1 MGFSLRAEGDG
12 LGAAGS
18 SLPSVSDGIGL
29 SGTKALHRARYPYT
43 GRFSIRRA
51 SPFVILIRARK
62 SSFLFPIPP

>member
-43 GRFSIRRA
+43 GRFNPHPLSPCVIFIRRGG
-51 SPFVILIRARK
+51 L
-62 SSFLFPIPP
+62 SFLFPIPP